1 MLKTKKPSIS
11 RTGAKETEKNTA
23 VSRKK
28 TVARKKRSAAKT
40 ATGKKVTTR
49 KKVSKK
55 RVAAASTSPASPKGG
70 TRKGRPVSV
79 DVLQRKLAASVTALK
94 AEKKK
99 RQQLAKNAKLTTRK
113 SVTERRNLKK
123 QITELKKS
131 LSALLN
137 EKKSAEKQ
145 AAQQQKMDIARN
157 QAVGKFMERWEKNH
171 QKKTAVPAKN
181 IQRRKR
187 VRRAVS

>member
-1 MLKTKKPSIS
+1 MLETKKPTIS
-11 RTGAKETEKNTA
+11 RTGATETEKTTA

-40 ATGKKVTTR
+40 ATGKKVIAR

-55 RVAAASTSPASPKGG
+55 RVAAASTAPASPKGG
-70 TRKGRPVSV
+70 ARKGRPVSV

-99 RQQLAKNAKLTTRK
+99 RQQLAKNAKLTARK
-113 SVTERRNLKK
+113 AVTERRNLKK
-123 QITELKKS
+123 QITELKKN
-131 LSALLN
+131 LSALLS

-157 QAVGKFMERWEKNH
+157 QAVGKFLERWEKNH
-171 QKKTAVPAKN
+171 QKKNAAPAKK